1 MKMTHNNI
9 PLELKRITT
18 VYVDKE
24 DRIGLIGVA
33 ESGQHHRLWL
43 TQRLLTQLIERLL
56 LWLPQN
62 PEEIQQ
68 IAQQIAQAKREPE
81 LAVVA
86 SSDCSN
92 WLVQEISLNSA
103 AGVIGLQFKSDR
115 DQHLVTVRFNEV
127 RLRQWLDIVFS
138 QYQYAGWLGVAWP
151 GWLSTKVELGL
162 PEGVAVH

>member
-1 MKMTHNNI
+1 MTHNNI

-68 IAQQIAQAKREPE
+68 IAQQMGM
-81 LAVVA
+81 VVILLHK
-86 SSDCSN
+86 N
-92 WLVQEISLNSA
+92 MNN
-103 AGVIGLQFKSDR
+103 FR
-115 DQHLVTVRFNEV
+115 MT
-127 RLRQWLDIVFS
+127 FS
-138 QYQYAGWLGVAWP
+138 IFCKFRSP
-151 GWLSTKVELGL
+151 SEKEK
-162 PEGVAVH
+162 